1 MDYRVKYEE
10 MWQKYVGK
18 LGELRKMEYNSPAW
32 RTARKSIMRQSQRLR
47 KAAKTMS
54 DPAQAVYAKS
64 IAVRIEKSIK
74 VDFKTPA
81 QYAKDLVKKY
91 PEKMIKEMVKDGRLP
106 EFLKTTKKGN
116 TVIDL
121 AKSREALD
129 MVEGAVKSTFEDS
142 ESLRRKAA
150 QDTRAGVRAR
160 ETLDIMGELSRI
172 RKDHGD
178 DAFMRALYEYSGG
191 KKSKLANISSKS
203 GKSKLLKFMQ
213 NREWGVVDN
222 GNN

>member
-18 LGELRKMEYNSPAW
+18 LGELRKMDYNSPAW

-54 DPAQAVYAKS
+54 DPAQAVYVKS

-129 MVEGAVKSTFEDS
+129 MVEGAVKSIFEDS

-160 ETLDIMGELSRI
+160 ETLDMMSELSRI

-191 KKSKLANISSKS
+191 KKSKLANISSRS
-203 GKSKLLKFMQ
+203 GKANLLKFMKG
-213 NREWGVVDN
+213 RAW
-222 GNN
+222 